1 VAVPSAF
8 LVSRDLVQAVL
19 AFATSRPRGTN
30 MKVRLLTLL
39 CTGLFAVVAM
49 PAQASGPI
57 HCKLAFN
64 LSGWSIFYKTAS
76 GTGTVTCDNG
86 ESMPVRI
93 RAKGGGLTVGKS
105 KIENGTGEFSGVFNI
120 NDVLGT
126 YASSEAHA
134 GASKSAKAMAMTKG
148 SVSLAVAG
156 KGAGWDIGVAFG
168 KFVIEP

>member
-1 VAVPSAF
+1 
-8 LVSRDLVQAVL
+8 
-19 AFATSRPRGTN
+19 
-30 MKVRLLTLL
+30 MKARLLTLF
-39 CTGLFAVVAM
+39 CAGLFAAVAM

-57 HCKLAFN
+57 DCKLAFN

-126 YASSEAHA
+126 YASSEAHV

>member
-1 VAVPSAF
+1 
-8 LVSRDLVQAVL
+8 
-19 AFATSRPRGTN
+19 
-30 MKVRLLTLL
+30 MKARLLTLS
-39 CTGLFAVVAM
+39 CAGLFAIATV
-49 PAQASGPI
+49 PAYASGPI
-57 HCKLAFN
+57 TCKLAFN

-76 GTGTVTCDNG
+76 GVGTVTCDNG

-148 SVSLAVAG
+148 SVSLALGG
-156 KGAGWDIGVAFG
+156 KGTGWDIGVAFG